1 MKKDR
6 LMELAGV
13 QVNEDYVNTVANDI
27 PTDDIIEGLAIHCL
41 ENDLDL
47 EYVIDQIKSA
57 YNRSKAG
64 REEAEKENG

>member
-1 MKKDR
+1 MKKER

-13 QVNEDYVNTVANDI
+13 QLNEDYVNTVANDI